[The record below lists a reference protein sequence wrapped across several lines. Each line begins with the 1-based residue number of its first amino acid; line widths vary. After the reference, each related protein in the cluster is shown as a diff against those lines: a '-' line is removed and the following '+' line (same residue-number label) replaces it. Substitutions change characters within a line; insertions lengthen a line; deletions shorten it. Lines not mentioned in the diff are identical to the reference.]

1 MTGRPVLLLVDSRR
15 RSFTDSVLSRSDIDV
30 LILRLDSATPI
41 SAPADAPAFVL
52 RRNRLIASE
61 VARFRDW
68 SSRAGLV
75 PTHFC
80 NQDETA
86 QQPANAFAA
95 LLGLAALTPRQVRL
109 VTDKD
114 AMKGLYARLGI
125 PTARH
130 RMVSS
135 VAEVRAFAE
144 RAGWPVIVKPT
155 VSGSGIDTWR
165 IAETQD
171 AQLAMLLSRPRRWM
185 VEEYVPGVEY
195 QLCALVWHGQVLDA
209 YVSLNPVPL
218 LEAMEGGMNADIT
231 LAPSETM
238 PVAARELCQQLVTG
252 LGYRDGYLH
261 AEFFLGAGGL
271 FTMGELAARLAGAE
285 IATNH
290 GLAYGFDMMGATADL
305 YLGRQPELAYTL
317 DRSVGDLLLPTGR
330 GYVQAVSTDAELA
343 ALPGVIGVELR
354 VKPGDFLDPVRSSS
368 SSSGYVRVAGENS
381 RVVLERMR
389 RVLDSYRLTLTGASE
404 TMAANSS
411 GHGQRQPEPDP
422 TARSVRPRRG

>member
-1 MTGRPVLLLVDSRR
+1 MLLLVDSRR
-15 RSFTDSVLSRSDIDV
+15 RSFTDSVLSRPDIDV
-30 LILRLDSATPI
+30 LMLRIDSATPV

-52 RRNRLIASE
+52 RQSRPIARE
-61 VARFRDW
+61 VARFKAW

-80 NQDETA
+80 NQDEAA
-86 QQPANAFAA
+86 QRPANAFAA

-114 AMKGLYARLGI
+114 AMKGLYAELGI

-130 RMVSS
+130 RLVSS

-155 VSGSGIDTWR
+155 DSGSGIDTWR
-165 IAETQD
+165 IAENHD

-185 VEEYVPGVEY
+185 VEEYVTGVEY
-195 QLCALVWHGQVLDA
+195 QLCALVWHGRVLDA

-218 LEAMEGGMNADIT
+218 LEAMDGGMNADIT
-231 LAPSETM
+231 LARSETS
-238 PVAARELCQQLVTG
+238 PVAARELCQELVTG

-261 AEFFLGAGGL
+261 AEFFFGADGR
-271 FTMGELAARLAGAE
+271 FAMGELAARLAGAE

-305 YLGRQPELAYTL
+305 YLGRQPPLAYTL

-330 GYVQAVSTDAELA
+330 GHVQAVSTEAELA

-354 VKPGDFLDPVRSSS
+354 VKPGDLLDPVRSSS
-368 SSSGYVRVAGENS
+368 SSSGYVRVAGDNS
-381 RVVLERMR
+381 WVVVERMR
-389 RVLDSYRLTLTGASE
+389 RVLDSYRLILTGEPE
-404 TMAANSS
+404 TMVANLS
-411 GHGQRQPEPDP
+411 GHAQRQPEPAP
-422 TARSVRPRRG
+422 IARSVRPRPG